1 MAKSSKKEKLKLK
14 KTKGRKLT
22 RQEKELMISKDPRS
36 RPGLYYG
43 SDGLKKIKLP
53 DGTIRWVEKDV
64 HPTRT

>member
-1 MAKSSKKEKLKLK
+1 MAKTQNINPWGKSKNSEG
-14 KTKGRKLT
+14 TKVAKHP
-22 RQEKELMISKDPRS
+22 KS

-53 DGTIRWVEKDV
+53 NGEIRWVEKDV

>member
-1 MAKSSKKEKLKLK
+1 MANSKRGGKMKASPKA
-14 KTKGRKLT
+14 KTIASGY
-22 RQEKELMISKDPRS
+22 KDKRS

-43 SDGLKKIKLP
+43 TDGLKKIKLP